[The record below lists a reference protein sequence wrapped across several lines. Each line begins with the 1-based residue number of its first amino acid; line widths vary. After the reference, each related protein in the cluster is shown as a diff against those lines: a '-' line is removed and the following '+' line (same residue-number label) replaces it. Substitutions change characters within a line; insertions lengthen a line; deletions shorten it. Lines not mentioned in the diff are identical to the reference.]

1 MKKLGDSEWLRLS
14 EKERQNRI
22 VQIKKKEIN
31 LRLQGRYDEIHKMF
45 EFLEI
50 NETGL
55 LFV

>member
-22 VQIKKKEIN
+22 IQIKKKEIN

>member
-1 MKKLGDSEWLRLS
+1 MKKLGESEWLRLS

-45 EFLEI
+45 EFLQI

-55 LFV
+55 FRK